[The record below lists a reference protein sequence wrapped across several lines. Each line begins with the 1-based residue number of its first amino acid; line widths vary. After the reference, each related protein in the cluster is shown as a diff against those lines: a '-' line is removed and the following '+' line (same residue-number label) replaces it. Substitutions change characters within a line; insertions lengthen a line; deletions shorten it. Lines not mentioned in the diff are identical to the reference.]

1 MITILYTYRSCLSE
15 ARLLRRR
22 LQQTEISFLH
32 WLRTKVRDLLRL
44 IQTPRY
50 QTEERCNLGVR
61 VTDES
66 PVVKVIGAGEETP
79 LELVIMVSLAVVIKS
94 ALKSFTKMLV
104 KEKNSFEIVRIEAM
118 FCSESEIQLVS
129 SIYASAEML
138 IDSVVMLVGSYR
150 F

>member
-50 QTEERCNLGVR
+50 RTEERCNLGVR
-61 VTDES
+61 VTVES
-66 PVVKVIGAGEETP
+66 PVVKVIGETP
-79 LELVIMVSLAVVIKS
+79 LELVIMMSLAVVINS
-94 ALKSFTKMLV
+94 ALKSFTKILV
-104 KEKNSFEIVRIEAM
+104 KEKNSFEIVRIEAI
-118 FCSESEIQLVS
+118 FCSKSEIQLVS
-129 SIYASAEML
+129 SMYASAGML
-138 IDSVVMLVGSYR
+138 IDSVVTLVGSYR

>member
-15 ARLLRRR
+15 AHLLRRR

-61 VTDES
+61 VTVES
-66 PVVKVIGAGEETP
+66 PVVKVIKTGEEMP
-79 LELVIMVSLAVVIKS
+79 LELVIIVSLAVVIR
-94 ALKSFTKMLV
+94 APH
-104 KEKNSFEIVRIEAM
+104 
-118 FCSESEIQLVS
+118 
-129 SIYASAEML
+129 
-138 IDSVVMLVGSYR
+138 GS
-150 F
+150 

>member
-50 QTEERCNLGVR
+50 RTEERCNAGVR
-61 VTDES
+61 VTVDE

-79 LELVIMVSLAVVIKS
+79 LELVIMVSLAVVISS
-94 ALKSFTKMLV
+94 ALKSLTRMLV
-104 KEKNSFEIVRIEAM
+104 KDKNSFAMVRMDAM
-118 FCSESEIQLVS
+118 FCSELEIQLVS
-129 SIYASAEML
+129 SI
-138 IDSVVMLVGSYR
+138 
-150 F
+150 